1 VIILNWTADEA
12 WAWFKPYHNKFVPF
26 WDASG
31 GACTYNL
38 HISEI
43 LHGLEIG
50 IKLGWYSFKDF
61 DVQEYEY
68 YEKVENGDLNWV
80 IPNEVLAFMG
90 PSGKSYDKN
99 GSRLHTPDDYSKLFN
114 ALNVEW
120 VIRLNKPTYD
130 KNRFERF
137 GFKVDD
143 LYFIDGSTPSIEI
156 INDFIEFMENWK
168 GAVAVH
174 CKAGLGRT
182 GTLIGLWACK

>member
-1 VIILNWTADEA
+1 
-12 WAWFKPYHNKFVPF
+12 
-26 WDASG
+26 
-31 GACTYNL
+31 
-38 HISEI
+38 
-43 LHGLEIG
+43 
-50 IKLGWYSFKDF
+50 
-61 DVQEYEY
+61 VQEYEY

-114 ALNVEW
+114 ALNVER

-156 INDFIEFMENWK
+156 INDFIEFMEN
-168 GAVAVH
+168 
-174 CKAGLGRT
+174 
-182 GTLIGLWACK
+182 